1 LVVAK
6 FKLRAGKHVLGDKSK
21 PINGPDGK
29 PTGRYESKVITAG
42 QTFESDRDLATA
54 EPQRYEAVGGHQQAS
69 RIAELEA
76 ELARVKAQQG
86 GAIRTPGDPTLEVA
100 ATSPAVAPG
109 GQVSTGFQQASGLR
123 SAAMLPDEAVKHGA
137 QEGQGEGQG
146 AEAQTEEEGPDDYES
161 MTLTELRAK
170 AEEDEIDL
178 PSGYVR
184 KEDLIHR
191 LRAAKR
197 K

>member
-1 LVVAK
+1 MAT
-6 FKLRAGKHVLGDKSK
+6 FRLRAGKHVVADKSK
-21 PINGPDGK
+21 PLLDNAGK
-29 PTGRYESKVITAG
+29 PTGRFEPKVVTAG
-42 QTFESDRDLATA
+42 GTFESDRDLATA

-76 ELARVKAQQG
+76 ELARVKAGQG
-86 GAIRTPGDPTLEVA
+86 AGTRTPGDPTPSVA

-109 GQVSTGFQQASGLR
+109 GQVSTGFQQTSGGR
-123 SAAMLPDEAVKHGA
+123 SGPILPDDAVKHGA
-137 QEGQGEGQG
+137 QQGQGEGQDEPPH
-146 AEAQTEEEGPDDYES
+146 AVRAPDDYD
-161 MTLTELRAK
+161 TLNLTELRAK
-170 AEEDEIDL
+170 AEEEEIDL
-178 PSGYVR
+178 PSGYVK